1 MGGYPWAASKEVE
14 VFNIE
19 DQGQSCTAN
28 LQFPHEVDGA
38 IGGAF
43 SDDAPVICG
52 GGNSYLK
59 ATNQCFIQKNNGI
72 FSEAK
77 FALNTTRAWASSVS
91 LPNGTLVAIGGYGQN
106 GILSTITALGS

>member
-1 MGGYPWAASKEVE
+1 MVVGGYPWAESEEVE

-28 LQFPHEVDGA
+28 LQFPSLDGA

-52 GGNSYLK
+52 GGNSSLK
-59 ATNQCFIQKNNGI
+59 AANQCFIQKSNGI
-72 FSEAK
+72 F
-77 FALNTTRAWASSVS
+77 
-91 LPNGTLVAIGGYGQN
+91 
-106 GILSTITALGS
+106 